1 MPNECGRDSEANL
14 PGSLIT
20 TPSPATP
27 PRAGFALVDVQSPG
41 IAEPD
46 RLGSRPGVES
56 AGFEEM
62 TKADEMG
69 FQGCEP
75 GGLILTTDEFVV
87 IYGRSAESP

>member
-1 MPNECGRDSEANL
+1 MKHL
-14 PGSLIT
+14 PLYEQHRLDES
-20 TPSPATP
+20 
-27 PRAGFALVDVQSPG
+27 AGPLSG
-41 IAEPD
+41 KYK
-46 RLGSRPGVES
+46 S